1 MLQYTQ
7 INSKKTLLITLYIG
21 LSTESRHLYEF
32 FNGKNNQGVGFFD
45 ERNNPLVIGDVN
57 SGILFLK
64 ENKIERV
71 ICSES
76 KVTKSTINELIE
88 ICDTGNIELLI
99 IPDNNSS
106 YSKNFVPVSIKS
118 IIAFQLVK
126 RPLDLKINK
135 WIKRCFDIFFSSL
148 VILTVLSW
156 LYPLIAVLIKFSS
169 KGPVLFIQK
178 RNGLYNKEFN
188 CYKFRT
194 MIVNDLAD
202 EQQAQR
208 GDNRITTIGK
218 ILRKTS
224 LDELPQFFNVL
235 KGDMS
240 VVGPRPHMIKHNED
254 YSELIGNYN
263 YRNLVKPG
271 ITGLAQVLGYRGE
284 TESSIYLMKMR
295 VRTDRFYIQNWNFG
309 LDIKI
314 IFKTVSEVFLPK
326 THTF

>member
-7 INSKKTLLITLYIG
+7 NNHKKQSLITLYIG
-21 LSTESRHLYEF
+21 LSTESRYLYEF
-32 FNGKNNQGVGFFD
+32 FSGKNHHRVGFFD
-45 ERNNPLVIGDVN
+45 ERNNPLVIGNVN
-57 SGILFLK
+57 SGILFLAA
-64 ENKIERV
+64 NKIDRV

-76 KVTKSTINELIE
+76 KVTKSIINELIE

-106 YSKNFVPVSIKS
+106 YSKNFIPVSIRS

-126 RPLDLKINK
+126 RPLDLKVNK
-135 WIKRCFDIFFSSL
+135 RIKRSFDIFFSIL

-156 LYPLIAVLIKFSS
+156 LYPLIAILIKFSS
-169 KGPVLFIQK
+169 KGPVLFIQR
-178 RNGLYNKEFN
+178 RNGLYNREFN

-194 MIVNDLAD
+194 MVVNDLAD
-202 EQQAQR
+202 EQQAQK
-208 GDNRITTIGK
+208 GDDRITTIGK
-218 ILRKTS
+218 FLRRTS

-240 VVGPRPHMIKHNED
+240 VVGPRPHMVKHNED
-254 YSELIGNYN
+254 YAALIENYN
-263 YRNLVKPG
+263 YRTLVKPG

-295 VRTDRFYIQNWNFG
+295 VRTDRFYIQNWSLG

-314 IFKTVSEVFLPK
+314 IFKTISEVFLPK

>member
-1 MLQYTQ
+1 MLQYIHKSNRKQ
-7 INSKKTLLITLYIG
+7 SLITLYIG
-21 LSTESRHLYEF
+21 LSTESRYLYEF
-32 FNGKNNQGVGFFD
+32 FNDKGDHRIGFFD
-45 ERNNPLVIGDVN
+45 ERNNPLVIGDIH
-57 SGILFLK
+57 SGLSFLK
-64 ENKIERV
+64 ENRTDRV

-76 KVTKSTINELIE
+76 KVTKNTINELIE
-88 ICDTGNIELLI
+88 ICDTNNIELII
-99 IPDNNSS
+99 IPGNNSS
-106 YSKNFVPVSIKS
+106 YSKNFIPISIKS

-135 WIKRCFDIFFSSL
+135 RIKRCFDIFFSIA
-148 VILTVLSW
+148 VITTVLSW
-156 LYPLIAVLIKFSS
+156 LYPLIAIFIKFGS

-194 MIVNDLAD
+194 MVVNDFAD
-202 EQQAQR
+202 EQQAQK
-208 GDNRITTIGK
+208 GDDRITTIGRL
-218 ILRKTS
+218 LRKTS

-240 VVGPRPHMIKHNED
+240 VVGPRPHMVKHNED
-254 YSELIGNYN
+254 YAELIDNYN
-263 YRNLVKPG
+263 YRSLVKPG

-295 VRTDRFYIQNWNFG
+295 VRTDRFYIQNWSFG

-314 IFKTVSEVFLPK
+314 IFKTISEVFLPK